1 VRQSGG
7 RGQYGDVW
15 LEVDPLEPG
24 SGIEFKDKTVGG
36 VVPREYIG
44 AVEAGAREACE
55 GGVVAGYPLVDLRI
69 SLVDGSYHE
78 VDSSEMAFKIAGSI
92 GLKRA
97 VERAKPRI
105 LEPVMAVEVVT
116 PDAFLGTIVGDLNA
130 RRGRIDG
137 IEPRAGGQVI
147 QAHVPLAEMFGYATD
162 LRSSSEGRA
171 TYSMEFSH
179 YEPVSQEV
187 AKTVLA
193 KTRG

>member
-1 VRQSGG
+1 
-7 RGQYGDVW
+7 
-15 LEVDPLEPG
+15 
-24 SGIEFKDKTVGG
+24 
-36 VVPREYIG
+36 
-44 AVEAGAREACE
+44 
-55 GGVVAGYPLVDLRI
+55 
-69 SLVDGSYHE
+69 
-78 VDSSEMAFKIAGSI
+78 MAFKIAGSI

-97 VERAKPRI
+97 VEKAKPRI
-105 LEPVMAVEVVT
+105 LEPIMAVEAVT

-193 KTRG
+193 KARS

>member
-1 VRQSGG
+1 
-7 RGQYGDVW
+7 VW

-36 VVPREYIG
+36 VVPKEYIN
-44 AVEAGAREACE
+44 AVEAGVREACE
-55 GGVVAGYPLVDLRI
+55 GGVVAGYPLVDLQI
-69 SLVDGSYHE
+69 NLVDGSYHE

-92 GLKRA
+92 GLKQA

-105 LEPVMAVEVVT
+105 LEPIMSVEVVT
-116 PDAFLGTIVGDLNA
+116 PDTFLGEILGDLNS
-130 RRGRIDG
+130 RRGRVG
-137 IEPRAGGQVI
+137 GTEPRAGGQVI

-162 LRSSSEGRA
+162 VRSMSQGRA

-193 KTRG
+193 RSRA